1 MIGTKPVLHSLSV
14 HVSVF
19 ITDEKVN
26 VFEKCLNVDKNE
38 LIEEKIFRLV
48 NSNLLIFALC

>member
-1 MIGTKPVLHSLSV
+1 MGVR
-14 HVSVF
+14 

-38 LIEEKIFRLV
+38 LIEKGIFRSIS
-48 NSNLLIFALC
+48 SNLFIFALKLAHFQNIF